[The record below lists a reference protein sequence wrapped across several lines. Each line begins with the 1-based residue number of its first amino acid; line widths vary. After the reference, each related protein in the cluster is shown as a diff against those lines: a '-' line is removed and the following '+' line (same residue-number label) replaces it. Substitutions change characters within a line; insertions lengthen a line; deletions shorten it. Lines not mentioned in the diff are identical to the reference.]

1 MRAQIGKLGSRTYQV
16 WVHSE
21 RERVMRSAAEPGR
34 AQEMVGWSRRKHQ
47 SGVESEPVV
56 FEQSVFMKKL
66 PSVAVSPANSALL
79 LTAVF
84 VLWIFLHSVPSPF
97 PSPLPPSLSVVGSPP
112 LHRLHPM
119 TFCKHFIREPLVFSK
134 APRQTDRAAVNRAGG
149 NRGSRSVESF
159 VQNNN
164 VTKLS
169 AALL

>member
-1 MRAQIGKLGSRTYQV
+1 MRAQIGKLGPIKCEST
-16 WVHSE
+16 E
-21 RERVMRSAAEPGR
+21 REKESLGQRQSQVEHMRWWAEAEGNTR
-34 AQEMVGWSRRKHQ
+34 AVLKVSLLCSSRA
-47 SGVESEPVV
+47 SS
-56 FEQSVFMKKL
+56 
-66 PSVAVSPANSALL
+66 VSPANSALL

-149 NRGSRSVESF
+149 NRGNRSVESF